1 MVNFRELG
9 NPGEFWEYFE
19 EISKIPRC
27 SGNEGQIRAYVKK
40 EAEKF
45 NYQTRIDKA
54 GNLLVSIPA
63 KNGGNSVI
71 ILQSHLDMVCEKNEN
86 TLHDFSKDPLKLKVI
101 EINGKQWITAE
112 GTTLGADNAAGM
124 AYQLTLMKKI
134 SSGEFEFGSF
144 GLDLIFTVME
154 EAGLIGAFQIEEDLI
169 RGDTLINLDSGRD
182 DTITIGCATG
192 KMITA
197 NVKLDL
203 IQITPEDAELE
214 AIKIIVT
221 GLVGGHSGADIHR
234 GRANAIKIMAKIL
247 WKLNDRYL
255 INVQSIN
262 GGTRHNAIPRESNS
276 ILYVK
281 KKDISDIMD
290 YVNTLAIEIKS
301 EFTGVDDNIEISV
314 QKLNDFVDNNVFSE
328 VFQNKILSILYVI
341 PHGPISMHPHIKDL
355 VRTSNNLAI
364 IETKKNQLKILI
376 GLRSFNGF
384 SNKDTAEK
392 INSIFKLANLKAR
405 LRTLGG
411 EGSDWKPDPSTKLL
425 KKAKEAYKELFNE
438 EVSAQGRHVGLEPRA
453 FKQKIPE
460 LEAICI
466 GPNLSGAHSPDE
478 RLEIKSV
485 EKIWRLLLN
494 LLKKLE

>member
-1 MVNFRELG
+1 LVNFRELG

-27 SGNEGQIRAYVKK
+27 SGNEGQIRTYVKK

-45 NYQTRIDKA
+45 NYQTKIDKA
-54 GNLLVSIPA
+54 GNLLVSIPP
-63 KNGGNSVI
+63 KDGGKSVV

-101 EINGKQWITAE
+101 EIRGKQWVTAE

-124 AYQLTLMKKI
+124 AYQLTIMKRI
-134 SSGEFEFGSF
+134 FNGELEFGSF
-144 GLDLIFTVME
+144 GLDLLFTVKE
-154 EAGLIGAFQIEEDLI
+154 EVGLIGAFQIEESLI

-182 DTITIGCATG
+182 DSITIGCATG
-192 KMITA
+192 QMTTV
-197 NVKLDL
+197 NVKLEI
-203 IQITPEDAELE
+203 IQINPEDEELE
-214 AIKIIVT
+214 AIKILVT
-221 GLVGGHSGADIHR
+221 GLIGGHSGADIHR
-234 GRANAIKIMAKIL
+234 GRGNAIKLMAKIL
-247 WKLNDRYL
+247 WKLNDRYS

-276 ILYVK
+276 ILFVK
-281 KKDISDIMD
+281 KKDLSDIMD
-290 YVNTLAIEIKS
+290 YVNTLATEIKS
-301 EFTGVDDNIEISV
+301 EFTDVDDNIEISI
-314 QKLNDFVDNNVFSE
+314 QKLNDFGDNTVFSE

-341 PHGPISMHPHIKDL
+341 PHGPISMHPYIKDL

-376 GLRSFNGF
+376 GLRSFTGS
-384 SNKDTAEK
+384 SNIVTSEK
-392 INSIFKLANLKAR
+392 IASLFKLANLNAR
-405 LRTLGG
+405 VKMLGSDG
-411 EGSDWKPDPSTKLL
+411 DWKPDFYTNLL
-425 KKAKEAYKELFNE
+425 KIAKEAYKELFNI

-453 FKQKIPE
+453 FKLKIPE

-478 RLEIKSV
+478 RLDIKSV
-485 EKIWRLLLN
+485 EKIWKFLIQLLN
-494 LLKKLE
+494 KLT